1 MEENNLVPDDW
12 SINCSDDEL
21 STAAKDS
28 NDMWEPS
35 PEEIISMYEILESKG
50 VLEFEWQ
57 CPGRRSPSVNSM
69 KSDLMDKGPAS
80 NEDSKLTAEPN
91 EFDFNDE
98 FSTEQ
103 FSPKISAR
111 NRAKQATSAQR
122 RVARLD
128 KVMFDIQRH
137 RKLDELEL
145 QKSSPQSSN
154 SPGSKASSNDNK
166 T

>member
-1 MEENNLVPDDW
+1 MESNDISDDFVV
-12 SINCSDDEL
+12 SCSDDEL
-21 STAAKDS
+21 STSAKDS
-28 NDMWEPS
+28 NIWEPT
-35 PEEIISMYEILESKG
+35 PEEIVSMYEILESKG
-50 VLEFEWQ
+50 ILEFDWQ

-69 KSDLMDKGPAS
+69 KSDLLEKGPAS
-80 NEDSKLTAEPN
+80 NEDGKLPVEPN

-111 NRAKQATSAQR
+111 KQRSQATSAQKR
-122 RVARLD
+122 IARLD

-145 QKSSPQSSN
+145 QKGSPQSSN
-154 SPGSKASSNDNK
+154 NSPISKTPNENK

>member
-1 MEENNLVPDDW
+1 MDESDDW
-12 SINCSDDEL
+12 VIDCSDDEL
-21 STAAKDS
+21 SSSVKDNNS
-28 NDMWEPS
+28 WEPS
-35 PEEIISMYEILESKG
+35 PDEIASMYETLDIKGTLE
-50 VLEFEWQ
+50 LDWQ
-57 CPGRRSPSVNSM
+57 CPGRRSPSTNSM
-69 KSDLMDKGPAS
+69 KSDLNEKGPAS
-80 NEDSKLTAEPN
+80 NDNGKTEVEPN

-103 FSPKISAR
+103 ISPKISAR
-111 NRAKQATSAQR
+111 KRGGQVTSAQR

-137 RKLDELEL
+137 RKLDELEQ

-154 SPGSKASSNDNK
+154 SPSSRTSN